1 MLNQEAMNIVEQDN
15 RKFVKMVRVTRN
27 ADEDQNNEMPHVRNN
42 SQPYFLTDD
51 VDSEIEKKVPHNVIQ
66 DY

>member
-1 MLNQEAMNIVEQDN
+1 
-15 RKFVKMVRVTRN
+15 
-27 ADEDQNNEMPHVRNN
+27 MPHVRNN